1 MKEMKTQI
9 LPVRVIA
16 LLLIIILPNVAHAE
30 QASESYQEI
39 EWIALM
45 PKDDLDALM
54 NPPDY
59 LLGIE
64 DGSEQDSVEALN
76 EKEGVDENTKR
87 FQNALSSTRV
97 IDTYADKRIRIPG
110 FIVPLQSD
118 DSQQVTEFF
127 IVPYF
132 GACLHMPPPPPNQ
145 IIHSKAPQGIQ
156 LDSLYDPFW
165 FEGTLVID
173 TEENSLGTSAYRLKL
188 NKAYPFEEE

>member
-1 MKEMKTQI
+1 MKTLI

-16 LLLIIILPNVAHAE
+16 LLLTFILPNLAHAE
-30 QASESYQEI
+30 QASDGYQEI
-39 EWIALM
+39 EWVALM

-76 EKEGVDENTKR
+76 EKEVVDENTKR
-87 FQNALSSTRV
+87 FQKALGSTRV
-97 IDTYADKRIRIPG
+97 IDTYANKRIRIPG

-118 DSQQVTEFF
+118 DSQQITEFF

-145 IIHSKAPQGIQ
+145 IIHSTAPQGIQ

-173 TEENSLGTSAYRLKL
+173 TEENALGTSAYRLEL

>member
-1 MKEMKTQI
+1 MKTQI

-16 LLLIIILPNVAHAE
+16 LLLIIILPNVAHSE

-156 LDSLYDPFW
+156 LASLYDPFW

>member
-1 MKEMKTQI
+1 MKTQI

>member
-1 MKEMKTQI
+1 MKTQI

-16 LLLIIILPNVAHAE
+16 LLLIIILPNVAHPE

>member
-1 MKEMKTQI
+1 MKTQI

-87 FQNALSSTRV
+87 FQKALSSTRV
-97 IDTYADKRIRIPG
+97 IDTYANKRIRIPG

-118 DSQQVTEFF
+118 DSQQITEFF

-145 IIHSKAPQGIQ
+145 IIHSTSPQGIQ

-173 TEENSLGTSAYRLKL
+173 TEENALGTSAYRLKL